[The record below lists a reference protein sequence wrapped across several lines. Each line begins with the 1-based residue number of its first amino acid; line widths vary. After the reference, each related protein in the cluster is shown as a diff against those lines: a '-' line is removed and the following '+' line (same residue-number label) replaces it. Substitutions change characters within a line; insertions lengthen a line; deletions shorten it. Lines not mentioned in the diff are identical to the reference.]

1 MVNISTD
8 SKGNDVFRFLRSL
21 FGCIKTE
28 MDSLNELLEEENAYL
43 EEISRQKREEI
54 KRLEEEMNTPEFKAT
69 QELIKKLRKY

>member
-1 MVNISTD
+1 
-8 SKGNDVFRFLRSL
+8 
-21 FGCIKTE
+21 